1 MNRIMSQLLLALSVA
16 LLPGVLLA
24 QDDPTGP
31 AADRPELKVL
41 AHLPG
46 KWTGTLDG
54 DTSGNKLMLSSR
66 WILDGHVLETTI
78 TMNDYKCQML
88 RTWDKANQQYLVTY
102 MDAGG
107 TALLMTGQWNEDQ
120 RELTTHGKQGAKIV
134 TLTTKF
140 VDDNTT
146 RWTIRDGENVI
157 TGLNRRNSR

>member
-1 MNRIMSQLLLALSVA
+1 VSRRRRAVQQSRRAGRSRRA
-16 LLPGVLLA
+16 RSRSPGTEGA
-24 QDDPTGP
+24 RSSGG
-31 AADRPELKVL
+31 E
-41 AHLPG
+41 
-46 KWTGTLDG
+46 WIGTLDA
-54 DTSGNKLMLSSR
+54 DTSGSRLKLSSR

-78 TMNDYKCQML
+78 TMNDDKCQML
-88 RTWDKANQQYLVTY
+88 RTWDKANQRYLVTY
-102 MDAGG
+102 MDASG